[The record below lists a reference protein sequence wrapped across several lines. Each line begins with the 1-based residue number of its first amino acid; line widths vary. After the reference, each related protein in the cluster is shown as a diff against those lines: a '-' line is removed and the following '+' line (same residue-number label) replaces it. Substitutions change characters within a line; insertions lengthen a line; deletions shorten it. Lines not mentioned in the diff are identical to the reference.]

1 MAKLL
6 KLRRGTTTQHGSFTG
21 AEGEVTIDTTK
32 DTAVVH
38 DGSTQGGRPLLRED
52 ASNLPDQSI
61 QLNHLPHGTSSNN
74 GKFLR
79 ANNGADPTF
88 EVVNTDLV
96 ADTSPQLGGNL
107 DTNGNN
113 IQFGD
118 SEVAQFGNSQEFQM
132 WHDGTNSH
140 IKNATGAGIFQLRT
154 DNFRIVDAGVQHTY
168 LTAVQDGAVKLY
180 YDNTLKLETRA
191 GDVRIYDDLK
201 LGDGLKIKFGTADDL
216 QLYHNGSTSYLT
228 DAGSGSLVINSIDGN
243 VHIRVNETEEAIKC
257 VENGQVEI
265 YHDGTK
271 KLQTDSTGTIF
282 YDDTFHG
289 DDIKANFGASADL
302 QIDHSGGVN
311 RILTNGPNLKF
322 GTTGETQAMFNNNG
336 SVQLM
341 YDNSEK
347 LRTNSG
353 GIEVLGHIKLDD
365 SKYLKLGNSGGTQDV
380 AIYHNGYNFHVQH
393 TSTGSTYI
401 DSVGDHNFRHSSTS
415 EYRAAFKNNNSVDL
429 YYDGSKKFQ
438 TTSTG
443 ITITGNVVVGQSTSS
458 DIYMY
463 DSDETTRRIHT
474 NSGRIGFLNSSNDW
488 SAYSANSGDFYVK
501 GDLLPDGTHDI
512 GSTSARWQNIY
523 TSDLSLSNE
532 AIGGNDIDG
541 TWGDW
546 TIQEG
551 ESDLFLKNNRS
562 GKQYKFNLTEVS

>member
-1 MAKLL
+1 
-6 KLRRGTTTQHGSFTG
+6 
-21 AEGEVTIDTTK
+21 TIDTTK

-154 DNFRIVDAGVQHTY
+154 DDFRIVDAGVQHTY

-180 YDNTLKLETRA
+180 YDNTLKLETRSS
-191 GDVRIYDDLK
+191 DVRIYDDLK
-201 LGDGLKIKFGTADDL
+201 LGDSLKIKLGTGDDL
-216 QLYHNGSTSYLT
+216 HLYHNGSTSYIT
-228 DAGSGSLVINSIDGN
+228 DAGTGSFVINSVDGN
-243 VHIRVNETEEAIKC
+243 IHLRVNETEEAIKC

-271 KLQTDSTGTIF
+271 KLQTDSAGTVF
-282 YDDTFHG
+282 YDDTFLG
-289 DDIKANFGASADL
+289 DNLKANFGASADL
-302 QIDHSGGVN
+302 QIYHDGGHS
-311 RILTNGPNLKF
+311 RIDEVGTGNLMIQSDNAVFIKK
-322 GTTGETQAMFNNNG
+322 GTSENIALFNADAD
-336 SVQLM
+336 VQLM
-341 YDNSEK
+341 YDNSKKFE
-347 LRTNSG
+347 TNSQ
-353 GIEVLGHIKLDD
+353 GIEVLGHIQLDD
-365 SKYLKLGNSGGTQDV
+365 SKYLKLGNSSGTQDV

-393 TSTGSTYI
+393 TNAGSTYI

-488 SAYSANSGDFYVK
+488 SAYSANSGDFYIK
-501 GDLLPDGTHDI
+501 GDLIPDGTHDI
-512 GSTSARWQNIY
+512 GTTSARWQNIY